1 MTRQDRQ
8 RNRRSRGQ
16 RMLAVAEV
24 AERLNVSV
32 KTVRRLISNRELEAY
47 QIRRQLRV
55 SEADLAAYL
64 VGQRV
69 Q

>member
-1 MTRQDRQ
+1 MIKPPRPDRQ
-8 RNRRSRGQ
+8 PRGQ
-16 RMLAVAEV
+16 RMLSVAEV
-24 AERLNVSV
+24 AERLNVSD
-32 KTVRRLISNRELEAY
+32 KTVRRLITERELDAY
-47 QIRRQLRV
+47 HIRRQLRV